1 MNLGAMTPG
10 DPQTRALSG
19 SRKPQVAE
27 LSRPW
32 PEPSVPA
39 YYVTSEGQSAVVGTR
54 RPALFFIQSCSHA
67 DGGSKEARPPM
78 VFAPGPATRL
88 SSTGR
93 ITVCRFPTA
102 T

>member
-1 MNLGAMTPG
+1 MTPG

-39 YYVTSEGQSAVVGTR
+39 YYVTSEAKRLAHPWSSHPAQ
-54 RPALFFIQSCSHA
+54 RP
-67 DGGSKEARPPM
+67 G
-78 VFAPGPATRL
+78 
-88 SSTGR
+88 
-93 ITVCRFPTA
+93 
-102 T
+102 